1 MKEKELMLE
10 SLRRQLNEQS
20 EMIQERDWNI
30 ESL

>member
-10 SLRRQLNEQS
+10 SLWRQLNEQS